1 MRTYVDAEILSH
13 AILQY
18 IKNYVDLP
26 QTLNVGR
33 IRPQAMHNAVLEL
46 GMNFKLKI
54 NNGLLKDLTLDTS
67 RLREIID
74 KAEV

>member
-1 MRTYVDAEILSH
+1 
-13 AILQY
+13 
-18 IKNYVDLP
+18 
-26 QTLNVGR
+26 
-33 IRPQAMHNAVLEL
+33 MHNAVLEL

-67 RLREIID
+67 RLFEIID